1 MTFGSSAVEMKQ
13 IAFIDCAVADIETL
27 RAGLRP
33 DIEAV
38 MLSSLQAAPRQI
50 AIALQGRC
58 DVEAIHII
66 AHGQPG
72 EVSFGAGALSLE
84 TIEEHRSHLAE
95 IGRALAADGE
105 IRLWVCDAARGRR
118 GAAFLDGLRLATGA
132 AVSGA
137 TGLVGAAARGARWEL
152 DASVDGTAQPPLTG
166 EGIANYAG
174 VMTNV
179 TATTGTDNPTLSSN
193 ADTVTVTNTNQ
204 VQAADKF
211 SAGNGTDTIQIG
223 TAGAGVDID
232 LSAAAADGVNG
243 FLSFEN
249 VAFTNTSGTSTATFN
264 GAQFGSGKISDS
276 ALITGTSATQGV
288 VVNVAA
294 GGTFTAANWSFSG
307 WTSGTDTITIKGTS
321 GTETLT
327 GSSQIDTIVG
337 GTGVDTI
344 TGGAG
349 GDTLTGGAGSDIFNF
364 AAGDSVLTFGGSG
377 MSGTVSGYDII
388 TDFTSGTSAAGSE
401 KLGFSG
407 ASVAANTA
415 GVNGTNSTLL
425 LNTGNAVS
433 SHAINNGIIT
443 FDDASTFAGA
453 VSLTTMGDVAAVA
466 QYLLANDIGS
476 AGTSVAFTATI
487 SGVTH
492 TYVYTQGSSN
502 TGTNNELVDLVNV
515 SATSMTA
522 ASGQLSIIDNTAPT
536 APSITSI
543 TESGGGGINAG
554 EASDGT
560 PVVVSLAGTGATS
573 GDTLTVNWGGQ
584 TVTYT
589 LLGTDIVAG
598 SVTVP
603 VPAADDRGAG
613 QRHVQCYRE
622 AD

>member
-1 MTFGSSAVEMKQ
+1 MDNFVAGFSASERVAASKRPTVNDRGSSDGEFVTNDDATVIFGSSAVEMKQ

-33 DIEAV
+33 GIEAV
-38 MLSSLQAAPRQI
+38 MLSSRQAAPRQI

-132 AVSGA
+132 AVLGA

-152 DASVDGTAQPPLTG
+152 DASVGGTAQPPLTG

-174 VMTNV
+174 VMTNF
-179 TATTGTDNPTLSSN
+179 TATTSTDNPSLSSN

-223 TAGAGVDID
+223 TAGAGVDVN

-249 VAFTNTSGTSTATFN
+249 ITFANTSGTSTATFN
-264 GAQFGSGKISDS
+264 GAQFGTGEISNS
-276 ALITGTSATQGV
+276 SQITGTSAAQGV
-288 VVNVAA
+288 VVNVSA
-294 GGTFTAANWSFSG
+294 GGTFTAANWTFSG

-377 MSGTVSGYDII
+377 TSGTVSGYDII
-388 TDFTSGTSAAGSE
+388 TDFTSSTSAAGSE
-401 KLGFSG
+401 KLGFGG
-407 ASVAANTA
+407 AAVAANTA

-425 LNTGNAVS
+425 LNTGSAVS
-433 SHAINNGIIT
+433 SHAINNGIIR
-443 FDDASTFAGA
+443 FDDAVTFGSA
-453 VSLTTMGDVAAVA
+453 VSLTTTGDVAAVA

-476 AGTSVAFTATI
+476 AVTSVAFTATI

-492 TYVYTQGSSN
+492 TYVYTQGSNN

-515 SATSMTA
+515 SASSLTA
-522 ASGQLSIIDNTAPT
+522 ASNQLSIIDNTAPT

-543 TESGGGGINAG
+543 TEESGGGGINAS

-560 PVVVSLAGTGATS
+560 PVVVSLSGTGATS
-573 GDTLTVNWGGQ
+573 G
-584 TVTYT
+584 
-589 LLGTDIVAG
+589 I
-598 SVTVP
+598 
-603 VPAADDRGAG
+603 R
-613 QRHVQCYRE
+613 
-622 AD
+622 